1 MGVDI
6 SHIIRHDF
14 NEVEDNK
21 KAWAFVRDTVALLKK
36 QLFINVSDDYFD
48 IQHRSDED
56 DYEIEFRLPVY
67 DVDFNLHN
75 GFWQIESYF
84 HYCQLIMHHNGHFG
98 LRRRTYDIARALGQN
113 EAWYA
118 EEYFTW
124 NGDGCEYAV
133 TTFDQWMNSVHLNYG
148 KNIQEFDPAAIMA
161 HEDYNWKFE
170 PIYHD
175 SFKECNELFDSLQKK
190 LKGYRLLGL
199 HTFGVGY
206 LRCEK
211 DGGLFLI
218 NEDTLEPLFKEP
230 IDGIL
235 YSLNGPEFVVMKG
248 DLRAVFDA
256 YGKQL
261 TDYVKGDFYW
271 RWATAKARPWIE
283 MNKVEI
289 YNDVAGIAFVPEYKS

>member
-21 KAWAFVRDTVALLKK
+21 KAWAFVRDTVALIKK

-56 DYEIEFRLPVY
+56 DSEIEFKLPVY
-67 DVDFNLHN
+67 DMDFYLHN
-75 GFWQIESYF
+75 GFWQMESYF
-84 HYCQLIMHHNGHFG
+84 HYCQLIMH
-98 LRRRTYDIARALGQN
+98 LGQN

-118 EEYFTW
+118 EEFYTW
-124 NGDGCEYAV
+124 NGGACEYAE
-133 TTFDQWMNSVHLNYG
+133 TTFDQWMKSVHLKYG
-148 KNIQEFDPAAIMA
+148 NNIQEFNPVAIMA
-161 HEDYNWKFE
+161 YEDYNWEYE
-170 PIYHD
+170 PVYHD

-199 HTFGVGY
+199 HTFGNGY

-211 DGGLFLI
+211 NGGLYLI
-218 NEDTLEPLFKEP
+218 NEDTLEPMFKEP

-235 YSLNGPEFVVMKG
+235 HSLNGPEFVVMKG

-256 YGKQL
+256 FGKQL
-261 TDYVKGDFYW
+261 TDFVKGDFHW

-283 MNKVEI
+283 TNKVEI
-289 YNDVAGIAFVPEYKS
+289 YNEEAGIAIVPEYKS